1 MELNDFVASAK
12 AWLIDY
18 VETNTNLNN
27 FSVVKLNVAS
37 NGVCV
42 FSVKY
47 SWTLNG
53 WEKNVEKDVYV
64 IYNAEKKTFFTA
76 DL

>member
-1 MELNDFVASAK
+1 MKRNDFIECAK

-18 VETNTNLNN
+18 VENNTNLKN
-27 FSVVKLNVAS
+27 FSIVKLNVAS

-47 SWTLNG
+47 SWMLNG

-64 IYNAEKKTFFTA
+64 IYSTELKTFLTA

>member
-1 MELNDFVASAK
+1 METTDFVACAK

-18 VETNTNLNN
+18 VETNTNLKN
-27 FSVVKLNVAS
+27 FSVVKLNVVN

-47 SWTLNG
+47 SWMLNG

-64 IYNAEKKTFFTA
+64 IYNSEKKTFFTA
-76 DL
+76 DI

>member
-1 MELNDFVASAK
+1 MEKTDFIDCARE
-12 AWLIDY
+12 WLIDY
-18 VETNTNLNN
+18 VANNTNLKN
-27 FSVVKLNVAS
+27 FKVVKLNVAN

-47 SWTLNG
+47 SWMLNG

-64 IYNAEKKTFFTA
+64 IYNTEKKTFITA